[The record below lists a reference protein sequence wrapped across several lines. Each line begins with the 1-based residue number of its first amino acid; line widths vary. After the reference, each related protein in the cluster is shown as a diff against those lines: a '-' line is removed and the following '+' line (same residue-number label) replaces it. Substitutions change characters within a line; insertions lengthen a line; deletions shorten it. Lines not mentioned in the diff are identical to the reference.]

1 MLTFPQ
7 RLLVNELIFHNRPND
22 IAVITHFHGQL
33 MQKYPPSKK
42 KKKKKRKEKQI
53 VLFNMTNR

>member
-42 KKKKKRKEKQI
+42 KKEKKKEKK
-53 VLFNMTNR
+53 NR